1 MHNDSIETL
10 LLRHYGRIA
19 PGPAGLEQQLVAAV
33 HERAREQDWQN
44 SVAMR
49 LRNRRISRR
58 RVVRLVAI
66 ASAGAGILSVGV
78 ESLRTLEA
86 ALGGQD
92 ATQPARPAF
101 S

>member
-10 LLRHYGRIA
+10 LLRHYGRTA
-19 PGPAGLEQQLVAAV
+19 PGPTGLEQRLVAAV
-33 HERAREQDWQN
+33 HEQAHEQDWQQN
-44 SVAMR
+44 VAMR

-66 ASAGAGILSVGV
+66 VSAGAGILSVGV

-86 ALGGQD
+86 SLGGQD
-92 ATQPARPAF
+92 ATQSPRPAF